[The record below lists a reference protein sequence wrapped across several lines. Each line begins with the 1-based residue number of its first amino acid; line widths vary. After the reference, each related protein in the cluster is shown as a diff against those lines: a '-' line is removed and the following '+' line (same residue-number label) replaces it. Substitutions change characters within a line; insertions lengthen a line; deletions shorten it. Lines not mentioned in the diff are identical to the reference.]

1 VSVSR
6 AAALPRRAVAGRALL
21 RRCRWILDE
30 LRRGRPLKATDVA
43 AEFEISVRTAYRDF
57 DFLRD
62 DWNVPVEF
70 DRARQTYAL
79 TEPTTLVAPITVS
92 RGELIALYFAEHA
105 VRQFRGTPFER
116 DFDHALRKLEEMLPE
131 AVTVEPDALDGLLSL
146 DLGPVYPADAG
157 VFADVLKALQAR
169 RSVLIRYRSLTSNR
183 TTDRR
188 VRPYH
193 VFNHRGDWYLAA
205 WDERRASV
213 RDFALHRI
221 RRVTTTTERYEIPA
235 DFDARAYLGEAFAI
249 EKGAKGARPVEVA
262 IRFARRQARWIRER
276 RWHRTARV
284 QDALDGGCVLRMRVA
299 GLGEVKRW
307 VLQFGA
313 EAEVLSP
320 ASLRREVMGELERAR
335 GVYGKGVTE
344 HQGE

>member
-6 AAALPRRAVAGRALL
+6 AAVLPRRAVAGRALL
-21 RRCRWILDE
+21 RRSSWILAE
-30 LRRGRPLKATDVA
+30 LQRGRPVKATDVA
-43 AEFEISVRTAYRDF
+43 AHFEISVRTAYRDF

-70 DRARQTYAL
+70 DRARQTYSL
-79 TEPTTLVAPITVS
+79 TEPTALVAPITIS
-92 RGELIALYFAEHA
+92 RGELVALYFAEQA

-116 DFDHALRKLEEMLPE
+116 DFDHALRKLQDMLPDV
-131 AVTVEPDALDGLLSL
+131 VTVEPDALHALLSL
-146 DLGPVYPADAG
+146 DLGPVYAADAA
-157 VFADVLKALQAR
+157 VFAEVLKALQAR
-169 RSVLIRYRSLTSNR
+169 RVVLIRYRSLNSGR

-205 WDERRASV
+205 WDQRRGAV

-221 RRVTTTTERYEIPA
+221 RRVTPTTERYEIPP
-235 DFDARAYLGEAFAI
+235 DFDARAYLGDAFAI
-249 EKGAKGARPVEVA
+249 EKAAKGARPVEVA
-262 IRFARRQARWIRER
+262 IRFVPRQARWIRER
-276 RWHRTARV
+276 RWHRSARV
-284 QDALDGGCVLRMRVA
+284 QDAIDGGCVLRMRVA

-320 ASLRREVMGELERAR
+320 ASLRREVVGELERAR
-335 GVYGKGVTE
+335 GVYGEGA
-344 HQGE
+344 

>member
-1 VSVSR
+1 
-6 AAALPRRAVAGRALL
+6 
-21 RRCRWILDE
+21 
-30 LRRGRPLKATDVA
+30 VA
-43 AEFEISVRTAYRDF
+43 ARFEISPRTAYRDF

-62 DWNVPVEF
+62 DWNVPIAF
-70 DRARQTYAL
+70 DHAKRTYRL
-79 TEPTTLVAPITVS
+79 TEPTTFVAPITIS
-92 RGELIALYFAEHA
+92 RGELVALFFAEQA
-105 VRQFRGTPFER
+105 LRQFRGTPFER
-116 DFDHALRKLEEMLPE
+116 DVEHAVRKLQEMLPE
-131 AVTVEPDALDGLLSL
+131 DVAVDPGVLEASLSL
-146 DLGPVYPADAG
+146 DLGPVYAADAAI
-157 VFADVLKALQAR
+157 FADVLKAFRAR
-169 RSVLIRYRSLTSNR
+169 RAVIIRYRSLSSGR

-205 WDERRASV
+205 WDERRAAV

-221 RRVTTTTERYEIPA
+221 RRVTATTERYEIPA

-249 EKGAKGARPVEVA
+249 EKAARGARPVDVA
-262 IRFARRQARWIRER
+262 IRFAPRQARWVRER
-276 RWHRTARV
+276 RWHPSARV

-320 ASLRREVMGELERAR
+320 AALRREVVGELERAR
-335 GVYGKGVTE
+335 GVYGERG
-344 HQGE
+344 

>member
-1 VSVSR
+1 MSVSR
-6 AAALPRRAVAGRALL
+6 AVALPRRAVASRALL
-21 RRCRWILDE
+21 RRSSWILGE
-30 LRRGRPLKATDVA
+30 LQRRRSLKATDVA
-43 AEFEISVRTAYRDF
+43 AHFEINVRTAYRDF

-70 DRARQTYAL
+70 DRARQSYVL
-79 TEPTTLVAPITVS
+79 TEPTALVAPVTIS
-92 RGELIALYFAEHA
+92 RGELLALFFAERA
-105 VRQFRGTPFER
+105 MRQFRGTPFER
-116 DFDHALRKLEEMLPE
+116 DFEHALHKLQEMLPE
-131 AVTVEPDALDGLLSL
+131 SVTVAPDVLGGLISL
-146 DLGPVYPADAG
+146 DLGPVYAADAA
-157 VFADVLKALQAR
+157 VFADVLRALQAR
-169 RSVLIRYRSLTSNR
+169 RLVLLRYRSLNSGR

-205 WDERRASV
+205 WDERRAAV

-221 RRVTTTTERYEIPA
+221 RRVTTTTERYDVPG

-262 IRFARRQARWIRER
+262 IRFAARQARWIRER
-276 RWHRTARV
+276 RWHPSARV
-284 QDALDGGCVLRMRVA
+284 QDAIDSGCVLRMRVA

-313 EAEVLSP
+313 EAEVLKP
-320 ASLRREVMGELERAR
+320 ASLRREVVGELERAR
-335 GVYGKGVTE
+335 GVYGKGD
-344 HQGE
+344 